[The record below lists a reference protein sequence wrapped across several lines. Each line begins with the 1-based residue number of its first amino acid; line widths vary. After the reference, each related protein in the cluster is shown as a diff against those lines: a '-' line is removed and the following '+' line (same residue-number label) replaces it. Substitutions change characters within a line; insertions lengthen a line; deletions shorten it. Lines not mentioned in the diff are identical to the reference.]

1 VAALASIEAA
11 VRSGE
16 MDLVTTILL
25 RDEVVAGQQALSEA
39 RGDLAL
45 SRVRLLLATED
56 ESLLGGASR

>member
-1 VAALASIEAA
+1 
-11 VRSGE
+11 

-25 RDEVVAGQQALSEA
+25 RDEVVAGQAALSEA

-45 SRVRLLLATED
+45 SRIHLLLATED